1 MRLVHEPSMTPGFSK
16 RLAEVVARRG
26 PARFTLADVASEV
39 GLSAATLV
47 QRFGSKRGL
56 ILALARSARD
66 SVDACFALVRAAHPS
81 PLAAVLAA
89 GTEMTRYVN
98 SPEEMSNHL
107 AFLQTDLSDPDFY
120 AVMLENSQRILA
132 GYRTLLDE
140 AVTAGELVP
149 CDTARLARAVDALAG
164 GSLIGWAVYRQGKA
178 EAWVRDDLQH
188 PARAVPAEGQDA
200 RVKAYSVESERRGAP
215 GDAASYP
222 ALPRRRRHRRS
233 AAELPDRGTRH
244 AMSLYA
250 ESSAVLAWLLDDAVG
265 SRVSPFERSTRSIW
279 PRRSSR
285 GRPLPASRC

>member
-1 MRLVHEPSMTPGFSK
+1 MSPRPRTIDDARILEAAGQ
-16 RLAEVVARRG
+16 VVARRG
-26 PARFTLADVASEV
+26 PVRFTLADVASEV

-56 ILALARSARD
+56 LLALARSARD

-107 AFLQTDLSDPDFY
+107 AFLQTDLRDPDFY

-140 AVTAGELVP
+140 AVTAGELVA

-178 EAWVRDDLQH
+178 EAWVRDDLH
-188 PARAVPAEGQDA
+188 TLLEPYRRKAR
-200 RVKAYSVESERRGAP
+200 
-215 GDAASYP
+215 
-222 ALPRRRRHRRS
+222 
-233 AAELPDRGTRH
+233 TRL
-244 AMSLYA
+244 S
-250 ESSAVLAWLLDDAVG
+250 
-265 SRVSPFERSTRSIW
+265 
-279 PRRSSR
+279 RRSSR
-285 GRPLPASRC
+285 TASIRARRRR

>member
-1 MRLVHEPSMTPGFSK
+1 MSPRPRTIDDARILEAAGQ
-16 RLAEVVARRG
+16 VVARHG

-56 ILALARSARD
+56 LLALARSARD

-107 AFLQTDLSDPDFY
+107 AFLQTDLRDPDFY

-132 GYRTLLDE
+132 GYRALLDE

-164 GSLIGWAVYRQGKA
+164 GALIGWAVYRQGKA
-178 EAWVRDDLQH
+178 EAWVRDDLH
-188 PARAVPAEGQDA
+188 TLLEP
-200 RVKAYSVESERRGAP
+200 YRRK
-215 GDAASYP
+215 
-222 ALPRRRRHRRS
+222 PR
-233 AAELPDRGTRH
+233 TRL
-244 AMSLYA
+244 S
-250 ESSAVLAWLLDDAVG
+250 
-265 SRVSPFERSTRSIW
+265 
-279 PRRSSR
+279 RRSSR
-285 GRPLPASRC
+285 TALTRARRRR